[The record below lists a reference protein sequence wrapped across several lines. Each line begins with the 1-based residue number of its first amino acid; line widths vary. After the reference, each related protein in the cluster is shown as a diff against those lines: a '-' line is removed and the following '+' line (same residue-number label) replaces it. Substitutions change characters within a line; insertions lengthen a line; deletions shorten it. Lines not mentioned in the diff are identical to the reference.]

1 MTISLPNHARPLF
14 PPRHPGGPEATYAQP
29 IPALVVEGMGDFP
42 ALLLAIWQ
50 LRDQDL
56 QPRYPLDTEAGRIGF
71 LAWCVGSGG
80 HEYQAL
86 RVLDAFWNGLAQPA
100 AVPASEWAGGVS
112 RFLRLAIEHR
122 TDLGID
128 PALPCA
134 ESQAAALGWFWC
146 TGGWRDFDPQ
156 LLRISV
162 WQARFLLD
170 HADLVKTR
178 FARLVYRQRPDLQ
191 AAFDLRT
198 TQGQS
203 GLRDWLLQYAPA
215 ETGLPLLQH
224 ALHAATCTDTTSPST
239 APPEAAPF
247 GVNLIGYAYGE
258 LGIGEDVRM
267 AAHACHAA
275 GIPFCVIDFA
285 PGSNIRQQDRSIAQW
300 IVDTPRYAINIICL
314 TALEHLRLFVEQGP
328 DLFTGRYTIGY
339 WPWELQDWPANWVH
353 CFNLIDEAWASSRH
367 IEQAM
372 RRVSPVPV
380 RWMPMAVR
388 LPAEVDT
395 AAPPQRSRFGLPAD
409 KTLFVFSFDGN
420 SFIERKNP
428 LGVLEAFL
436 RAFPADHAHRNRVG
450 LVIKC
455 MRPDPHNPI
464 WQRIQT
470 TAQHD
475 PRLIIIDAMLD
486 KAEVLELYRAC
497 DCFVSLHRAEGFGR
511 GIAEALLLGLDVIAT
526 DYGGNVDFC
535 RPAGA
540 HLVPARPRPLAPQ
553 DYVEA
558 LNNHWAEPDLDAAA
572 QLMRELVA
580 SRGATPGTAS
590 TGATTNAMHARRTLF
605 ASDAIGARYRQRL
618 TELHAALYP
627 ALSAAHPSH
636 ATPTLE
642 QRP

>member
-1 MTISLPNHARPLF
+1 MTDSSPPALAALF
-14 PPRHPGGPEATYAQP
+14 PPRPPGGPAATYAQP
-29 IPALVVEGMGDFP
+29 VPALAVEGMGDFP

-56 QPRYPLDTEAGRIGF
+56 QPRYPLDTTAGRLGF
-71 LAWCVGSGG
+71 LAWSVGSGG
-80 HEYQAL
+80 REYQAL
-86 RVLDAFWNGLAQPA
+86 HALDSFWDNLAQPA
-100 AVPASEWAGGVS
+100 VVPASEWSGGIS
-112 RFLRLAIEHR
+112 RFLRLAIAHR

-128 PALPCA
+128 PALPNA
-134 ESQAAALGWFWC
+134 DSQAAALGWFWC

-156 LLRISV
+156 LLRV
-162 WQARFLLD
+162 ALWQARFLLD
-170 HADLVKTR
+170 HSDLVKTR
-178 FARLVYRQRPDLQ
+178 FAQLVYRQRPDLQ

-203 GLRDWLLQYAPA
+203 GLGDWLQRYAHE
-215 ETGLPLLQH
+215 ETSLLLLQR
-224 ALHAATCTDTTSPST
+224 ALQADAQTTLRATPAA
-239 APPEAAPF
+239 AARERSDKPHPF
-247 GVNLIGYAYGE
+247 GVNLIGYAFGE

-285 PGSNIRQQDRSIAQW
+285 PGGNIRQHDRSIAPW
-300 IVDTPRYAINIICL
+300 VVDTPRYGINLVCL
-314 TALEHLRLFVEQGP
+314 TALEHLRLFVERGAEH
-328 DLFTGRYTIGY
+328 FEGRYTIGY

-353 CFNLIDEAWASSRH
+353 CFNLVDEAWASSRH

-380 RWMPMAVR
+380 CWMPMAVR

-395 AAPPQRSRFGLPAD
+395 AAPPQRARFGLPAD

-436 RAFPADHAHRNRVG
+436 RAFPADTGQHNHVG

-455 MRPDPHNPI
+455 MRPDPRNHI
-464 WQRIQT
+464 WQRIR
-470 TAQHD
+470 AQAQED
-475 PRLIIIDAMLD
+475 TRIVVIDAMLD

-540 HLVPARPRPLAPQ
+540 RLVPARPQHPRPQ

-558 LNNHWAEPDLDAAA
+558 RGNSWADPDLDAAA
-572 QLMRELVA
+572 AAMRELAVVQDRRHT
-580 SRGATPGTAS
+580 RGKAALARAEFFAPAT
-590 TGATTNAMHARRTLF
+590 
-605 ASDAIGARYRQRL
+605 IGARYQQRL
-618 TELHAALYP
+618 TALQAALHP
-627 ALSAAHPSH
+627 AADTIRPPR
-636 ATPTLE
+636 ATPLDE
-642 QRP
+642 LRP